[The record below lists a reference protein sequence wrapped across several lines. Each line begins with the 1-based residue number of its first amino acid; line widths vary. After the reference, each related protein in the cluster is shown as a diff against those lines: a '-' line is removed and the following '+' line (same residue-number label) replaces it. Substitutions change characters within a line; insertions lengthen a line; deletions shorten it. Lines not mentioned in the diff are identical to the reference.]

1 MIDKNVSDLITI
13 SRHDL
18 DELVRQRV
26 AEASRQPTGFTAN
39 TLFTGVAIDRNDI
52 MTINKRHGMPEDNM
66 GILSTIYSRRQFDNV
81 GIYRSRGDS
90 ASELH
95 NKLRFLALAVV
106 GETKNG
112 QVARADITTV
122 REAYSKF
129 RDEFLSLY
137 DDRAAKLVQE
147 WK

>member
-1 MIDKNVSDLITI
+1 MIGKNVSDLITI

-39 TLFTGVAIDRNDI
+39 TLFTGIAIDPNDI
-52 MTINKRHGMPEDNM
+52 MTINKRHGMPEDRF
-66 GILSTIYSRRQFDNV
+66 GVSSSVYSRHQYDDGNIIRND
-81 GIYRSRGDS
+81 GSS
-90 ASELH
+90 AKELH
-95 NKLRFLALAVV
+95 DKLRFLALAVV

-112 QVARADITTV
+112 LVTRADISTV

-129 RDEFLSLY
+129 RDDFLALY
-137 DDRAAKLVQE
+137 DDRAAKLAKE
-147 WK
+147 

>member
-1 MIDKNVSDLITI
+1 MVDKNVSDLITI

-18 DELVRQRV
+18 EELIRQRV
-26 AEASRQPTGFTAN
+26 AEATRQPTGFTAN
-39 TLFTGVAIDRNDI
+39 TLFTGVAIDQNDI
-52 MTINKRHGMPEDNM
+52 MTINKRHGMPEDQF
-66 GILSTIYSRRQFDNV
+66 GVSSSVYSRYQYDDGNMIRN
-81 GIYRSRGDS
+81 GGDG
-90 ASELH
+90 AHELH